1 MPTGATASAVSALP
15 DLSAIR
21 KRKGITLEE
30 IARSTKISTRYLEA
44 IEHSEFDILPGGVF
58 STSYIRQYARAIEYD
73 EWDLL
78 AYYDAITRADEEPVT
93 VARECRVLGVFR
105 VPDPILRLF
114 APEKRA

>member
-1 MPTGATASAVSALP
+1 MPTGAQASAVSALP

-21 KRKGITLEE
+21 KRRGITLEE
-30 IARSTKISTRYLEA
+30 IAQSTKISTRYLEA
-44 IEHSEFDILPGGVF
+44 IERSEFAILPGGVF

-78 AYYDAITRADEEPVT
+78 AYYDATTRTDEEPVG
-93 VARECRVLGVFR
+93 VVRECRVLGVFR

-114 APEKRA
+114 APEKRV